1 MKPHVS
7 YNQRPKKIRFRFIQN
22 NIYWPWTI
30 TDQELLFH
38 QRKPRIKKMALLL
51 SLLFFSLFSSA
62 ILRGKFSYGKGD
74 YVFREHPI
82 QFIAILLF
90 IFSLSALCF
99 YRFLTES

>member
-1 MKPHVS
+1 MAVDNHRSGIAIPSTK
-7 YNQRPKKIRFRFIQN
+7 
-22 NIYWPWTI
+22 T
-30 TDQELLFH
+30 TD
-38 QRKPRIKKMALLL
+38 KKMALLL

-82 QFIAILLF
+82 QFIAVLLF